1 MSRYMDKKHSS
12 EPGTGR
18 AQQGAGP
25 SPGKQTLVEQAYAT
39 AVQQRANGPRDEAA
53 VHEAAGRGVAT
64 PSSPMPH
71 GDMIQRAFG
80 RHDLSNVQ
88 AHTGPEA
95 AAAAGGM
102 NAEAYAT
109 GNHVVLGNATDLF
122 TAAHEAA
129 HVVQQRGGV
138 HLKAGVGEA
147 GDAYERHADEVASLV
162 VQGKSAEQAL
172 DRHAGGLAG
181 APRAAHEAPTGAIQR
196 KTTIVDDPE
205 DPTNKT
211 KPGTGTGLLKN
222 SKGKVHPKKDNVFGP
237 LREDCAT
244 FMEAWFSTNDFDAA
258 GTEPRS
264 GTWPS
269 WWEAAKPKAPT
280 NPHWVRG
287 HLLNHNLGGPGE
299 KRNLTPITKKANNEH
314 KLNVEN
320 ILKAAADDGGS
331 LIGYRVVANYSST
344 GPTGLKG
351 DDNDPDKSVWPK
363 LTTGFDCTYYIIS
376 KEGDEVPVSKP
387 VENSR

>member
-1 MSRYMDKKHSS
+1 MARYMDGKQAS
-12 EPGTGR
+12 EPGAGR
-18 AQQGAGP
+18 APQATGP
-25 SPGKQTLVEQAYAT
+25 SPGKHTLVEQINVPP
-39 AVQQRANGPRDEAA
+39 VQQRAKGPSDEAA

-64 PSSPMPH
+64 PSSAMPH
-71 GDMIQRAFG
+71 GDAIQRAFG
-80 RHDLSNVQ
+80 SHDISGVQ
-88 AHTGPEA
+88 AHTGPEV

-109 GNHVVLGNATDLF
+109 GNHVVLGNSTDLF

-138 HLKAGVGEA
+138 QLKSGVGEA

-172 DRHAGGLAG
+172 DRHAGSPAG
-181 APRAAHEAPTGAIQR
+181 APRAAHDAPMGAIQR

-222 SKGKVHPKKDNVFGP
+222 SKGKVLPKKDNVFGP

-244 FMEAWFSTNDFDAA
+244 FMEAWFDTNDFDAE
-258 GTEPRS
+258 GTEPRG

-269 WWEAAKPKAPT
+269 WWDAAKPKAPS

-320 ILKAAADDGGS
+320 FIKAASDAGGS
-331 LIGYRVVANYSST
+331 LVGYQVTATYSAT
-344 GPTGLKG
+344 GPSGLKG

-363 LTTGFDCTYYIIS
+363 LTTGFDCIYYIITDV
-376 KEGDEVPVSKP
+376 GDEVPVSRR

>member
-1 MSRYMDKKHSS
+1 MDKKHSS